1 MGNLEKLKKTQ
12 SKKDVSAKIAE
23 IIWLSIGG
31 LVLLCGVVC
40 LIWSIVI
47 NNIGTDTTNMYSSPL
62 FFLVEWQDAFITW
75 LNGWSKLEVKSVS
88 QMGLWLVIGSAI
100 YLLIVL
106 AAYATRQDNID
117 KKAKAKKLRE
127 KNARKFLEEQ
137 QLNEEKRKEEAAN
150 LETVTE

>member
-12 SKKDVSAKIAE
+12 SKKDVSAKVAE
-23 IIWLSIGG
+23 VIWMSIGG

-88 QMGLWLVIGSAI
+88 QMGLWLVLGSAI

-127 KNARKFLEEQ
+127 KNARKFLE
-137 QLNEEKRKEEAAN
+137 
-150 LETVTE
+150 

>member
-137 QLNEEKRKEEAAN
+137 ALNEVKNKEEAVAPV
-150 LETVTE
+150 EE

>member
-1 MGNLEKLKKTQ
+1 
-12 SKKDVSAKIAE
+12 
-23 IIWLSIGG
+23 
-31 LVLLCGVVC
+31 
-40 LIWSIVI
+40 
-47 NNIGTDTTNMYSSPL
+47 
-62 FFLVEWQDAFITW
+62 
-75 LNGWSKLEVKSVS
+75 
-88 QMGLWLVIGSAI
+88 MGLWLVLGSAI